1 MARDGGARRGL
12 LGRLAAGLR
21 RTSATLGGGIGAIF
35 TGRRIDEAALEDLEE
50 LLIAGDLG
58 AATAAELTAALARQR
73 LGAEATA
80 AEVRRM
86 LADRIA
92 AMLAPVEA
100 PLAIEDDAAPH
111 VILVAGVNGTG
122 KTTTI
127 GKLAHRFRDE
137 GRRVMLVA
145 GDTFR
150 AAAVEQ
156 LTIWGE
162 RAGAPVVAR
171 PGGGDPAGLAF
182 DALERARADG
192 IDVLMIDTAG
202 RLQNKAHLMAEL
214 QKIDR
219 VLKKLD
225 PRAPHSRLLV
235 LDATTGQNA
244 LNQVDVFREAIAV
257 DGLVMTK
264 LDGTAKGGVLVA
276 LARRFG
282 VPVVAI
288 GIGEGIDDLRPFD
301 ARAFADALMGLENR
315 RRAPASAAGG
325 DSRQVGPGIAGR
337 VAERREAVAGGRL
350 GMVAQ
355 RPGHRGEGQGLPRDP
370 LRREERDLQALDPRR
385 DLGPGQVRPV
395 DELHQAD
402 AGDGVDR
409 EQRVDLDRG
418 AGFLLRLPAGAVLG
432 VLAQL
437 QEARGQ
443 GPEPGLR
450 LDRPAAEQ
458 DAPLPGRD
466 RTDDDLGVLVADEAA
481 RIADQARQVVALR
494 HPAHDRAA
502 ADRIAPHGP
511 SMTRRRRESSRP
523 VPAGRAPHGGFCRA
537 GICTAAPAGRAT
549 DTTM

>member
-73 LGAEATA
+73 LGTEATA

-100 PLAIEDDAAPH
+100 PLAIEDEAAPH

-301 ARAFADALMGLENR
+301 ARAFADALMGF
-315 RRAPASAAGG
+315 
-325 DSRQVGPGIAGR
+325 
-337 VAERREAVAGGRL
+337 
-350 GMVAQ
+350 
-355 RPGHRGEGQGLPRDP
+355 
-370 LRREERDLQALDPRR
+370 EE
-385 DLGPGQVRPV
+385 
-395 DELHQAD
+395 
-402 AGDGVDR
+402 
-409 EQRVDLDRG
+409 
-418 AGFLLRLPAGAVLG
+418 
-432 VLAQL
+432 
-437 QEARGQ
+437 
-443 GPEPGLR
+443 
-450 LDRPAAEQ
+450 
-458 DAPLPGRD
+458 
-466 RTDDDLGVLVADEAA
+466 
-481 RIADQARQVVALR
+481 
-494 HPAHDRAA
+494 
-502 ADRIAPHGP
+502 
-511 SMTRRRRESSRP
+511 
-523 VPAGRAPHGGFCRA
+523 
-537 GICTAAPAGRAT
+537 
-549 DTTM
+549 

>member
-58 AATAAELTAALARQR
+58 AATAAELTSALAEQR

-182 DALERARADG
+182 DALERARAEG

-301 ARAFADALMGLENR
+301 ARAFADALMGL
-315 RRAPASAAGG
+315 
-325 DSRQVGPGIAGR
+325 
-337 VAERREAVAGGRL
+337 
-350 GMVAQ
+350 
-355 RPGHRGEGQGLPRDP
+355 
-370 LRREERDLQALDPRR
+370 
-385 DLGPGQVRPV
+385 
-395 DELHQAD
+395 DE
-402 AGDGVDR
+402 
-409 EQRVDLDRG
+409 
-418 AGFLLRLPAGAVLG
+418 
-432 VLAQL
+432 
-437 QEARGQ
+437 
-443 GPEPGLR
+443 
-450 LDRPAAEQ
+450 
-458 DAPLPGRD
+458 
-466 RTDDDLGVLVADEAA
+466 
-481 RIADQARQVVALR
+481 
-494 HPAHDRAA
+494 
-502 ADRIAPHGP
+502 
-511 SMTRRRRESSRP
+511 
-523 VPAGRAPHGGFCRA
+523 
-537 GICTAAPAGRAT
+537 
-549 DTTM
+549 